1 MDAPMGTS
9 VTEAD
14 DVMGSSPPIPA
25 SGLMPLVS
33 EIIGSPSRLGL
44 LSLVGP
50 AADNDQSA
58 LHTTSPGIRVEEAS
72 LYSDEVEDAFMNSPR
87 AWVENYALN
96 DEDALLQVKVEE
108 AEITFPEDVYTLQE
122 DALSNEDALSLEEE
136 ARTRREGASSL
147 WLEPIDNES
156 HGATNGVSQ
165 LSQPHSNDD
174 RPMRDTDCMC
184 TMQPTP
190 SSVCMG
196 PKYWHHRPINTL
208 RAHSARIDINSIL
221 GNTSSSMSGG
231 CESDVSWARLIRSMT
246 ERKMQTWPL
255 SSTHAAAVLEH
266 STSNG
271 TYANAE
277 WSLLSS
283 EPSDTESDM
292 SANAKH

>member
-1 MDAPMGTS
+1 
-9 VTEAD
+9 V
-14 DVMGSSPPIPA
+14 
-25 SGLMPLVS
+25 
-33 EIIGSPSRLGL
+33 
-44 LSLVGP
+44 
-50 AADNDQSA
+50 
-58 LHTTSPGIRVEEAS
+58 
-72 LYSDEVEDAFMNSPR
+72 
-87 AWVENYALN
+87 
-96 DEDALLQVKVEE
+96 
-108 AEITFPEDVYTLQE
+108 
-122 DALSNEDALSLEEE
+122 
-136 ARTRREGASSL
+136 SSL
-147 WLEPIDNES
+147 QLEPIDNKL
-156 HGATNGVSQ
+156 HGVTDGVWQ

-174 RPMRDTDCMC
+174 RPMCDKDCMC